1 MSSYILK
8 IQLLSDTTFGRGD
21 GVAGLVD
28 QEVEHDRYGFPYLR
42 GRTLKGL
49 LSEECD
55 NLVEV
60 IQNDSHRE
68 YWQKISNLLFGQP
81 GSTLDNQGILHV
93 GDACLANDLRN
104 AIALQ
109 LDSESEKKR
118 KNPKYKP
125 KLATTDILESLTSI
139 RRQTAINPETGS
151 STKRSLRSGRV
162 ILRNLPFESK
172 LLFTRELSIN
182 SVEDNDIL
190 TLLTIGVLAL
200 RRIGSGRNR
209 GRGHVKCNFWNI
221 DLTKEI
227 TQDESLIK
235 RFEREI

>member
-1 MSSYILK
+1 M
-8 IQLLSDTTFGRGD
+8 
-21 GVAGLVD
+21 
-28 QEVEHDRYGFPYLR
+28 
-42 GRTLKGL
+42 
-49 LSEECD
+49 
-55 NLVEV
+55 
-60 IQNDSHRE
+60 
-68 YWQKISNLLFGQP
+68 
-81 GSTLDNQGILHV
+81 HV